1 MQVREEVRFSLSPG
15 GLASNGYDGHLGLYP
30 SASGHLGLHLSASNC
45 LMTTD
50 GLLRYNGH
58 SF

>member
-15 GLASNGYDGHLGLYP
+15 GLASNGYDGHLGL
-30 SASGHLGLHLSASNC
+30 HLSASNC